1 MILAESFEALRLV
14 MTQFLLVSFKCHPL
28 EGLMYMGK
36 KWAEGSLVESNPI
49 QSNPT
54 QHNSSHSSLL
64 SLLPS
69 SRVRALDVYC
79 GRLYRG

>member
-36 KWAEGSLVESNPI
+36 CGPRHSAVSLRE
-49 QSNPT
+49 
-54 QHNSSHSSLL
+54 LL
-64 SLLPS
+64 
-69 SRVRALDVYC
+69 
-79 GRLYRG
+79 